1 MATIIYKQ
9 TGKYLPPQI
18 TILGINFIPGENEVS
33 SEQVTEI
40 RHFIKSDRLLNH
52 YFEQKILTIREHP
65 VSEET

>member
-18 TILGINFIPGENEVS
+18 TILGISFIPGENEVS

-52 YFEQKILTIREHP
+52 YFEQKILTIHD
-65 VSEET
+65 